1 MSAFYGADLARLQH
15 AGGGGPRLAAL
26 ADTGYGAVGIEV
38 SPALARLPR
47 RTAPRPKVRVGSP
60 ITMRVRLL
68 PGPALSQREKI
79 FEHVPGE
86 RLCYGLEGAF
96 FGSVSSRRCHVVSNA
111 GSSITR
117 YESRFVLGGRLAPVV
132 RALLGRR
139 LARGFEAMTQALR
152 LRAEALAREGGWG
165 R

>member
-1 MSAFYGADLARLQH
+1 MEH
-15 AGGGGPRLAAL
+15 
-26 ADTGYGAVGIEV
+26 
-38 SPALARLPR
+38 PALALDHAFQIA
-47 RTAPRPKVRVGSP
+47 APASIVWEVVTDLASYPAWNPFVIACRSELRVGSP

-139 LARGFEAMTQALR
+139 LAHGFEAMTQALR